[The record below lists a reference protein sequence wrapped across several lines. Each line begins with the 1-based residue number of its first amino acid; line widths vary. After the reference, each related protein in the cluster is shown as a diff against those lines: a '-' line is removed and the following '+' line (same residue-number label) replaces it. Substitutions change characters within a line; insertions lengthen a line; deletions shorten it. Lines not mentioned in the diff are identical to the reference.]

1 MDDAPLT
8 AKSTAC
14 HTDVPASDQA
24 GDQSTGRSTT
34 SIWNTIGRLW
44 RPLLGLVIA
53 AGISV
58 GVILISGRVEQFGL
72 YGYPGVFAIN
82 LLGNATVI
90 LPAPSLAVVS
100 VMGTVLNPFLV
111 GLAAGAGAAI
121 GELTGYLAG
130 WSGQA
135 VIGNRERYERMLG
148 WTDQYG
154 LWVVFVLSVIPNP
167 LFDLAGIAAGAIRIP
182 VLQFLLVCWLGKTV
196 KTTLFALGG
205 NALLLPLL
213 NRY

>member
-1 MDDAPLT
+1 VDDVLLPAET
-8 AKSTAC
+8 SEHQADDVTSGQMNGQSADHRAK
-14 HTDVPASDQA
+14 P
-24 GDQSTGRSTT
+24 
-34 SIWNTIGRLW
+34 IWRTLGRLW
-44 RPLLGLVIA
+44 RPLLGLGVA
-53 AGISV
+53 AAISV
-58 GVILISGRVEQFGL
+58 GVILISSRVEQFGL
-72 YGYPGVFAIN
+72 YGYPGVFFIS

-111 GLAAGAGAAI
+111 GLAAGAGSAI

-130 WSGQA
+130 WGGQA
-135 VIGNRERYERMLG
+135 VIGNKERYERMLG
-148 WTDQYG
+148 WTNKYG

-167 LFDLAGIAAGAIRIP
+167 LFDLAGIAAGAVKVP

-205 NALLLPLL
+205 STLLLPLL
-213 NRY
+213 TRN